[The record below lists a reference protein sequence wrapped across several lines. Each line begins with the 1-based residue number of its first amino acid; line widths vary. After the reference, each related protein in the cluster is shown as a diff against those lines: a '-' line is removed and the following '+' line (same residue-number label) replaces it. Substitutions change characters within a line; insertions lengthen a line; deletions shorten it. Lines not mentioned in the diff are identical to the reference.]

1 MNDKVKRLVNFVNSL
16 NDFYIVQNIDGNY
29 KNMGATIIDGILQAG
44 MTYKNCVK
52 PRVDDFLNS
61 YPDIIKTSQFI
72 SLFEKEGISSIIN
85 WKASVKTE
93 RITALSYFLKN
104 EGVET
109 TEEFG
114 IWLEQDENIKKL
126 KLLSGIKCKTADYF
140 RILTGHQTN
149 AVDRHL
155 IAFIERSGS
164 KVSNYQEAQIIISSA
179 ARELNIKEAL
189 FDHSIWKYMSEAK

>member
-61 YPDIIKTSQFI
+61 YPDIIETSQFI

-114 IWLEQDENIKKL
+114 IWLEQDENIK
-126 KLLSGIKCKTADYF
+126 
-140 RILTGHQTN
+140 N
-149 AVDRHL
+149 
-155 IAFIERSGS
+155 
-164 KVSNYQEAQIIISSA
+164 
-179 ARELNIKEAL
+179 
-189 FDHSIWKYMSEAK
+189 